1 MKYEVRNQLG
11 NVPYS
16 PGLNEEII
24 AAHEK
29 EIMSVQWDGE
39 EVTILGHKATEGK
52 TVIRVHITGIED
64 GRA

>member
-1 MKYEVRNQLG
+1 MKYEVRNQFN
-11 NVPYS
+11 NVPYV

-29 EIMSVQWDGE
+29 EIMCVQWDGE
-39 EVTILGHKATEGK
+39 DVTILGHSAKDGM

-64 GRA
+64 GR